1 MSNIDKTT
9 PPGSLQQGEPET
21 AEATVVDPSTES
33 VKGFI
38 VGYKIMLDSATKYAL
53 PLEEAEMEKKLEDE
67 QSWFLKQNEELLKL
81 LNRLHRQEYDEVVQ
95 DEELL
100 DWISDFILVL
110 LEYAKLLERRRRN
123 KIRQMKEK

>member
-1 MSNIDKTT
+1 MSNIDKIT
-9 PPGSLQQGEPET
+9 PPGSLQQGAPET

-53 PLEEAEMEKKLEDE
+53 PLEEAELEN
-67 QSWFLKQNEELLKL
+67 S
-81 LNRLHRQEYDEVVQ
+81 QEYDEVVQ

-110 LEYAKLLERRRRN
+110 L
-123 KIRQMKEK
+123 